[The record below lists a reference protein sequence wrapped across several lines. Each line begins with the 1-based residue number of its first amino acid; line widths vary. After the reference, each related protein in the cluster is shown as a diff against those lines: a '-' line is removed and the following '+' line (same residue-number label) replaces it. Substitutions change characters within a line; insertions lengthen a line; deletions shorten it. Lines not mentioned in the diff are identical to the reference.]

1 MSFGQAVQS
10 MFNNYA
16 NFNGRASRSAYWWV
30 VVFNILVAI
39 VAMILDNMLGLT
51 FSMTAPTGETI
62 SLGYGYIY
70 LLAMLGLLI
79 PNLALSFRRLHD
91 RDKSAWWL
99 LLCFIPL
106 VGGIILLVWYCMR
119 GTVGDNRFGPDPL
132 ASKSV

>member
-16 NFNGRASRSAYWWV
+16 NFNGRAPRSAYWWV

-39 VAMILDNMLGLT
+39 VAMILDNVLGLT
-51 FSMTAPTGETI
+51 FSMAMPTGETL
-62 SLGYGYIY
+62 SMGYGYIY
-70 LLAMLGLLI
+70 LLTMLGLLI

-99 LLCFIPL
+99 LLCFIPI
-106 VGGIILLVWYCMR
+106 VGGIVLLVWFCMR

-132 ASKSV
+132 AGKA